1 MIRRPVVIPEDEEAW
16 LSWVVDYATRV
27 ARPAWRIYH
36 TRYSKGSH
44 AGFPDLVMVRPPRL
58 VFVELKTDSP
68 RSKPTRAQEDWLD
81 DLHLVASLAG
91 RADPEG
97 TCGIIGVYVWRP
109 ADRPDIERIL
119 R

>member
-1 MIRRPVVIPEDEEAW
+1 VSLSRRPGPAKLTEDEDAW

-27 ARPAWRIYH
+27 ARPPWRIYH

-58 VFVELKTDSP
+58 IFAELKTDTG
-68 RSKPTRAQEDWLD
+68 RLTRAQTEWRDDIQAVADW
-81 DLHLVASLAG
+81 
-91 RADPEG
+91 PEG
-97 TCGIIGVYVWRP
+97 GAVEWHEWRP
-109 ADRPDIERIL
+109 ADRPEIERIL